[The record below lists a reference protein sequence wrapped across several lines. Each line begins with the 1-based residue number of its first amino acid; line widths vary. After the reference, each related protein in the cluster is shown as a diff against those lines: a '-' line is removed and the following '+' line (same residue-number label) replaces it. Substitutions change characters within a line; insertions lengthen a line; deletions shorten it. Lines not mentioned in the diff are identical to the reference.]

1 MRGPSLSGIGVFGKY
16 FLEVQKEKCCGCKT
30 CQYVGDRLSYEYS
43 LHAKQ
48 TAQQENQGNQENDFS
63 QQGQEKGNFSTCA
76 VESNS
81 KTKNLQESCIFLH
94 DPFFSHI
101 VG

>member
-1 MRGPSLSGIGVFGKY
+1 MEDAALPQNNY
-16 FLEVQKEKCCGCKT
+16 P
-30 CQYVGDRLSYEYS
+30 
-43 LHAKQ
+43 
-48 TAQQENQGNQENDFS
+48 
-63 QQGQEKGNFSTCA
+63 NFSTCA